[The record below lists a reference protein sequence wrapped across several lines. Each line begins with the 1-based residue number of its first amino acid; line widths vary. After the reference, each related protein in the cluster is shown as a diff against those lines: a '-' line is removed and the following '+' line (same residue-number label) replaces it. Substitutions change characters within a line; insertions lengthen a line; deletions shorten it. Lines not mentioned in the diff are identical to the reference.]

1 MRNLND
7 KAKNEAPLKQ
17 QPPAEWSAKKGE
29 ARNSLNTHKKE
40 KLLEIM
46 RLN

>member
-17 QPPAEWSAKKGE
+17 QPQAEWSAKKGE
-29 ARNSLNTHKKE
+29 TRNSLNINKKE
-40 KLLEIM
+40 KLLEII